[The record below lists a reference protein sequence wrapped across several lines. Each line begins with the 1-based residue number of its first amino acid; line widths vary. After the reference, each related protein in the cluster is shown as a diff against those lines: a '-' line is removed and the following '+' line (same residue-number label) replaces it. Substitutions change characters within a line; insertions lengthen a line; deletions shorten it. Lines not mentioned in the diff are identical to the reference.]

1 MSLIPSSFGVG
12 KPYRREQHLIELDR
26 IFKGELK
33 AYLGRETSFR
43 EKVNVLKGKFNH
55 KVRSWRSREV
65 SYNDFREGVQNQGQ
79 DQWMNQYWRSTW
91 SIWNNRKCND
101 LKHLLLILVLYPDFQ
116 INRKDIKTECIH
128 EIWEKN
134 WNN

>member
-33 AYLGRETSFR
+33 AYLGRETGFR

-55 KVRSWRSREV
+55 KVRSWRNREV
-65 SYNDFREGVQNQGQ
+65 SYNGFRKGVQNQGQ
-79 DQWMNQYWRSTW
+79 DQ
-91 SIWNNRKCND
+91 
-101 LKHLLLILVLYPDFQ
+101 
-116 INRKDIKTECIH
+116 
-128 EIWEKN
+128 
-134 WNN
+134 